1 MLFYYHV
8 IILRLLLSTMDT
20 MNQALT
26 EAQIR
31 ENEHKSF
38 SLALQERLSHVRG
51 EDLFLSLEER
61 LREASSQLVESKAA
75 VVILQNKLD
84 EKVN

>member
-1 MLFYYHV
+1 
-8 IILRLLLSTMDT
+8 MDT

-26 EAQIR
+26 DAQIR
-31 ENEHKSF
+31 ENEHKAF
-38 SLALQERLSHVRG
+38 SLTLQERLYSHVRG

-61 LREASSQLVESKAA
+61 LREASNQLVESKAA

-84 EKVN
+84 EKVNLYDMK